1 MNHLKKINL
10 SIIACVLILTSS
22 CAKIFESPDA
32 QTLARK
38 HKIFAII
45 PPKISI
51 AASRKIDAES
61 IKEQQKTESINF
73 QNEMY
78 SWLLKRKMQGMISQ
92 EIQEIETTNAKL
104 IKAGYPETPL
114 TPSEICTLLEV
125 DGIMTSNYSLNKPM
139 SDGAAV
145 ATLLL
150 LGGSGATNQVT
161 ISLSITDCENT
172 KLIWNYSH
180 KLSGGLGSSP
190 ARIVDQLMRASTKKM
205 PYRN

>member
-1 MNHLKKINL
+1 MNHLKTIRL
-10 SIIACVLILTSS
+10 SLIACILILTSS

-32 QTLARK
+32 QILARK
-38 HKIFAII
+38 HKIFAVI

-150 LGGSGATNQVT
+150 LGGGGATNQVT
-161 ISLSITDCENT
+161 ISLSITDCENK

-180 KLSGGLGSSP
+180 KLSGGLGSTP

>member
-1 MNHLKKINL
+1 MNHSKTIHL
-10 SIIACVLILTSS
+10 SLVALVLILTSS

-32 QTLARK
+32 RTLAGN
-38 HKIFAII
+38 HKIFAVI

-51 AASRKIDAES
+51 AAGRKIDAES
-61 IKEQQKTESINF
+61 LKEQQKTESINF

-78 SWLLKRKMQGMISQ
+78 SWLLKRKMQGSINQ

-104 IKAGYPETPL
+104 KKAGYPETPL
-114 TPSEICTLLEV
+114 TPGEICALLEV
-125 DGIMTSNYSLNKPM
+125 DGIMTSNFSLNKPM

-145 ATLLL
+145 AAMVL

-161 ISLSITDCENT
+161 ISLSITDCQNK

-190 ARIVDQLMRASTKKM
+190 AKIVDQLMRASTKKM
-205 PYRN
+205 PYRI

>member
-1 MNHLKKINL
+1 MNHLKIVNL
-10 SIIACVLILTSS
+10 SLIACVLILTSS

-78 SWLLKRKMQGMISQ
+78 SWLFYDMIRMF
-92 EIQEIETTNAKL
+92 L
-104 IKAGYPETPL
+104 
-114 TPSEICTLLEV
+114 
-125 DGIMTSNYSLNKPM
+125 
-139 SDGAAV
+139 
-145 ATLLL
+145 
-150 LGGSGATNQVT
+150 
-161 ISLSITDCENT
+161 
-172 KLIWNYSH
+172 
-180 KLSGGLGSSP
+180 
-190 ARIVDQLMRASTKKM
+190 
-205 PYRN
+205 